1 MKAAQARA
9 IIKDCID
16 RGWHEHNGTY
26 YPPQSAEAKRLQ
38 AETAHSTKKKQ
49 NRSKGL
55 KRTYDTNDHLNIAN
69 KAKHCDQFTRLLEI
83 ELNIEVWPEFRF
95 SQEKGY
101 KLDYALPSVKIGVEC
116 QGGIWKKG
124 LSGHSSGKGISRD
137 MAKLNLLTA
146 NGWHLIQVTSSQLLT
161 SDTIELIKKAIN
173 NKKL

>member
-1 MKAAQARA
+1 MKTTQARA

-16 RGWHEHNGTY
+16 RGWMEHNGTY

-38 AETAHSTKKKQ
+38 AETVHSTKKKQ
-49 NRSKGL
+49 NRSNGL

-83 ELNIEVWPEFRF
+83 ELGISVWPEYRF

-101 KLDYALPSVKIGVEC
+101 KLDYALPLVKVAIEV

-137 MAKLNLLTA
+137 MAKLNLL
-146 NGWHLIQVTSSQLLT
+146 
-161 SDTIELIKKAIN
+161 
-173 NKKL
+173 